1 MEDLKRQ
8 KYRHPP
14 SRRRVLHTRDLGL
27 AGSCAKLM
35 AAVRV
40 PRRAGTIPQ
49 AVGDH
54 DCIARFE
61 A

>member
-1 MEDLKRQ
+1 MEDLVRQ
-8 KYRHPP
+8 KSRHPP
-14 SRRRVLHTRDLGL
+14 SRRRVLHTRDRGL
-27 AGSCAKLM
+27 DNSCAKLM
-35 AAVRV
+35 AIVRV
-40 PRRAGTIPQ
+40 PRRAGAIPQ